1 MYSQRTAIV
10 DVIKDWLGNIRIR
23 ALRYLE
29 TIQEQR
35 YRIARHKLAYIELS
49 NFYDYFWMSKGHGY
63 NRTTDH
69 INDCY
74 EHPLRDIV

>member
-1 MYSQRTAIV
+1 MYSQRTTIV
-10 DVIKDWLGNIRIR
+10 DVLKGWLENLRTR

-35 YRIARHKLAYIELS
+35 YRIARHKLAYVELS
-49 NFYDYFWMSKGHGY
+49 NLYEYFWMSKGHSHTHH
-63 NRTTDH
+63 N